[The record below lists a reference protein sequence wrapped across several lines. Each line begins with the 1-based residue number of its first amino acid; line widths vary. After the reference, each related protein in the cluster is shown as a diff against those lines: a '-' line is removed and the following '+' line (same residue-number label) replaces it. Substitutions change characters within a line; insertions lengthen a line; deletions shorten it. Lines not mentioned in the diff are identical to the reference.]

1 MKQSLRMM
9 VLVFACLGGITT
21 VYGQWDS
28 SDGLYV
34 HMVGHHIFPYDML
47 RNTVPENFTYR
58 DSTFIFSFY
67 EDGTILAGTAE
78 ARVQRS
84 LLSPTGSI
92 FVPDTDTLLTLDCG
106 ALWILPI
113 GSDEPRTR
121 IMSVG
126 IDSRFVKAIDHGFA
140 LRRGGKV
147 YVHHGYASEPS
158 DSIEHPETNDYWS
171 VSADGKLSASWGW
184 GPRTATVQWSKGDE
198 GTVELPTN
206 GQATCAVLSD
216 SVIAVWN
223 SNLLISRDR
232 GLTWHHYTT
241 QDIDPSLPVEQVTYR
256 SFRSVEVRGTDLY
269 VSFVP
274 EKRNQYVFYVS
285 SDLGHTWREY
295 TPPSAP
301 PHADPIPYRL
311 GIASHRA
318 AAGIRFVT
326 DVNGTRIVEAASQI
340 EEMEINGA
348 KSYSI
353 HYLYG
358 SWFTVVDTLYTWT
371 HSIDSCIAFDPG
383 ADSTTSWIWFRNGIL
398 LTKRHSDSTYKERIL
413 PTSPLLS
420 SWVVDSVTAIIRGEE
435 GAYVTHD
442 AGATWTVDSAYD
454 GLLAVTP
461 ILNEVRL
468 SLWRT
473 AIAELEIRS
482 SDSITPNGTLVA
494 NLPNTE
500 ASQFLL
506 SRNGP
511 SGCTVQA
518 IGGTEWGCFV
528 IENFSDPGA
537 NQQFSEDNF
546 RFVDSATSVLAR
558 GYQLNNSI
566 VIPRINEFNGW
577 VLGISLEAEVG
588 LRSYDFIESVTE
600 QRADPVHLSVFPN
613 PANDRCVVR
622 TADGSAISS
631 IHVYS
636 SIGTLVHAQTPNGS
650 EVRLDTSTLP
660 SGVYHLSVSGPV
672 IGHTSSRICVTP

>member
-1 MKQSLRMM
+1 MAW
-9 VLVFACLGGITT
+9 VFAATLGITT
-21 VYGQWDS
+21 LYGQWDN
-28 SDGLYV
+28 SDGLLV
-34 HMVGHHIFPYDML
+34 HMVGHHVFPYDML
-47 RNTVPENFTYR
+47 RNTVPENFTYG
-58 DSTFIFSFY
+58 DSTFIFSLY

-78 ARVQRS
+78 ARIQRT
-84 LLSPTGSI
+84 LLSADATI
-92 FVPDTDTLLTLDCG
+92 FVPDTDTLLILDCG

-126 IDSRFVKAIDHGFA
+126 IDSRFVRAIDHGFA

-171 VSADGKLSASWGW
+171 ISADGKRSASWGW
-184 GPRTATVQWSKGDE
+184 GPVTATVQWNAGDIE
-198 GTVELPTN
+198 NVDLSTN
-206 GQATCAVLSD
+206 GPSSGAVLAD

-223 SNLLISRDR
+223 SNLFISRDR

-256 SFRSVEVRGTDLY
+256 SFRTVEVRGTDLY

-274 EKRNQYVFYVS
+274 EKRSQYVFYVS
-285 SDLGHTWREY
+285 SDLGRTWREY

-301 PHADPIPYRL
+301 PHTDPIPYRL

-318 AAGIRFVT
+318 ASGIRFVT
-326 DVNGTRIVEAASQI
+326 DVNGTRIVEAVGEI
-340 EEMEINGA
+340 EEREFLGA

-353 HYLYG
+353 DWYG
-358 SWFTVVDTLYTWT
+358 GRWFTSADTLYTWT
-371 HSIDSCIAFDPG
+371 HSVDSCIAFDPG
-383 ADSTTSWIWFRNGIL
+383 ANSTTSWIWFRNGIL
-398 LTKRHSDSTYKERIL
+398 LTKQHSDSTYKERML

-420 SWVVDSVTAIIRGEE
+420 SWVVDSVTAIIRGED

-442 AGATWTVDSAYD
+442 AGATWTADSTYD

-461 ILNEVRL
+461 ILNEERL

-473 AIAELEIRS
+473 ATAELEIRS
-482 SDSITPNGTLVA
+482 SDSVSPNGLLVA

-500 ASQFLL
+500 ASKFLL
-506 SRNGP
+506 SRSGP
-511 SGCTVQA
+511 SGCTIQA
-518 IGGTEWGCFV
+518 MGGTEWGCFV
-528 IENFSDPGA
+528 IENFADPGA
-537 NQQFSEDNF
+537 NQQFSDDNF
-546 RFVDSATSVLAR
+546 RFIDSTTSVLSS

-566 VIPRINEFNGW
+566 VIPRVYEFNGW

-588 LRSYDFIESVTE
+588 LRSSDFIESVTE
-600 QRADPVHLSVFPN
+600 QKAEPVHLSVFPN
-613 PANDRCVVR
+613 PAKDQCVIR
-622 TADGSAISS
+622 STDGTVISS
-631 IHVYS
+631 IEVYS
-636 SIGTLVHAQTPNGS
+636 SIGTLVLSQTPNGS
-650 EVRLDTSTLP
+650 EARLDTSTLP
-660 SGVYHLSVSGPV
+660 SGVYQLSVFGPV

>member
-383 ADSTTSWIWFRNGIL
+383 ADSTTSWIWFNNGIL
-398 LTKRHSDSTYKERIL
+398 LTKQHSETIFTERAL

-420 SWVVDSVTAIIRGEE
+420 CWVVDSVTAIIKGEE

-442 AGATWTVDSAYD
+442 AGATWTADSTYD
-454 GLLAVTP
+454 GLLAFTP
-461 ILNEVRL
+461 LMNETQL

-473 AIAELEIRS
+473 ATAGLEIRS
-482 SDSITPNGTLVA
+482 SDSISPNGTLVA
-494 NLPNTE
+494 SLPNTE
-500 ASQFLL
+500 ASQFMI
-506 SRNGP
+506 SRNGA
-511 SGCTVQA
+511 SGCVVQA
-518 IGGTEWGCFV
+518 VGGSEWTSLS
-528 IENFSDPGA
+528 IENFTDPGS
-537 NQQFSEDNF
+537 NEQFSDHMV
-546 RFVDSATSVLAR
+546 RFADSLTSRLAT
-558 GYQLNNSI
+558 GPQLNETTI
-566 VIPRINEFNGW
+566 IPRIHEEHGW
-577 VLGISLEAEVG
+577 VFGISNDAEVG
-588 LRSYDFIESVTE
+588 LRQYAIPVGVSESTSIES
-600 QRADPVHLSVFPN
+600 ALSIFPN
-613 PANDRCVVR
+613 PAKDLCVIR
-622 TADGSAISS
+622 STDGTEITS
-631 IHVYS
+631 IQVYS
-636 SIGTLVHAQTPNGS
+636 SIGTLVLSQTPNGS
-650 EVRLDTSTLP
+650 EAQLDTSTLP
-660 SGVYHLSVSGPV
+660 AGVYHLSVIGPV